1 LRRRLL
7 VANGFPEKAVDLTPP
22 KAKAGGDDWLD
33 ALACAAVARRIHAG
47 TAEPFP
53 NPPPRD
59 AFGLAMA
66 IWA

>member
-1 LRRRLL
+1 LL
-7 VANGFPEKAVDLTPP
+7 ISAGLQAEAVDSVPP
-22 KAKAGGDDWLD
+22 RGAAADDLLD
-33 ALACAAVARRIHAG
+33 ALACAAIARRIHAG

>member
-1 LRRRLL
+1 LIAAGLP
-7 VANGFPEKAVDLTPP
+7 AEAVNALPPQGAAADDL
-22 KAKAGGDDWLD
+22 LD
-33 ALACAAVARRIHAG
+33 ALACATIARRIHAG

-59 AFGLAMA
+59 AFGLPMA